1 MTKDGYISVQR
12 TFIKSTKDHDTGN
25 ITDINI
31 YLVKEN
37 SIKENEVLILTYS
50 NNLEDNFKLEVLNDE
65 SIEVKTINH
74 QTKYGILSTEIKRH
88 NEKFDTELSEI
99 IRLVLKINQNNL
111 KKCYN
116 ITYNNTINGLEKYS
130 CEVCIYTSSNMFL
143 LHSPQYSREEYNYW
157 DLGCLDIK
165 HMLFYE
171 IGLLT
176 KGLYSD
182 KNIYFTEWI
191 ILLQLIIDNKLYTKL
206 FESFNFNK
214 GLLYLNDRLL
224 YEPAFIRSIKS
235 IANDQLS
242 VDFMIFLCDIMKN
255 NQQMVSF
262 SIFKKKITSNL
273 KNFSQINN

>member
-1 MTKDGYISVQR
+1 MSKDGYTSTQR
-12 TFIKSTKDHDTGN
+12 TFIKSTTQD

-37 SIKENEVLILTYS
+37 SIKEDEVLILTYS
-50 NNLEDNFKLEVLNDE
+50 NNLADNFALEVFNNE
-65 SIEVKTINH
+65 SIDIKTVND
-74 QTKYGILSTEIKRH
+74 QTKYGILCTEIKRQD
-88 NEKFDTELSEI
+88 EKFDIELSEI
-99 IRLVLKINQNNL
+99 VRLILKINQNNL
-111 KKCYN
+111 KTYYN
-116 ITYNNTINGLEKYS
+116 ITHHNTINGLEKYS
-130 CEVCIYTSSNMFL
+130 CEVFIYTSSNMFL

-182 KNIYFTEWI
+182 KDIYFKEWI
-191 ILLQLIIDNKLYTKL
+191 IFLQLIIDNKLYYKL

-214 GLLYLNDRLL
+214 GILYLNDRLL
-224 YEPAFIRSIKS
+224 YEPAFIRSLKS

-242 VDFMIFLCDIMKN
+242 IDFMIFLCDIMKN

-273 KNFSQINN
+273 KNFNQINN